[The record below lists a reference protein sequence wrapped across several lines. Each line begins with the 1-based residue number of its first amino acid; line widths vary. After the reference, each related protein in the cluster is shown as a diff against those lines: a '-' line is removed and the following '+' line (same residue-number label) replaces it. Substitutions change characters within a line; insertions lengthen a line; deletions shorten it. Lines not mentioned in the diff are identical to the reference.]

1 MVVVPK
7 ARKTYCPYKTC
18 RTHTT
23 HKVAQYKK
31 GKESTA
37 AQGRRRYDRK
47 QSGTCTTYIRLW
59 RTDEAHLQE
68 EGQDH
73 KEDYP
78 EAGMHEV
85 QEEACG
91 RHWSLQ
97 ERRADGSQPDSQC
110 RSKQEGDPLR
120 LIPSSIFKA
129 TVKAITCRCV
139 SSPQSSPGRSGTP
152 LSSSSSADTLRCACK
167 A

>member
-18 RTHTT
+18 RTHTQ

-47 QSGTCTTYIRLW
+47 QSGTECMLFRLW
-59 RTDEAHLQE
+59 RSDKAYLQE

-73 KEDYP
+73 KEDNSETGVYK
-78 EAGMHEV
+78 M
-85 QEEACG
+85 QEEESH
-91 RHWSLQ
+91 RYRSLQ
-97 ERRADGSQPDSQC
+97 ERRAYGNKSD
-110 RSKQEGDPLR
+110 
-120 LIPSSIFKA
+120 
-129 TVKAITCRCV
+129 
-139 SSPQSSPGRSGTP
+139 
-152 LSSSSSADTLRCACK
+152 
-167 A
+167 